1 MYFIKTFHFKG
12 LIMFWTIV
20 LIGAGLSSTTVTYV
34 GQFEQQETCAK
45 AAQEFKAQGMKAACV
60 QVKK

>member
-1 MYFIKTFHFKG
+1 
-12 LIMFWTIV
+12 MFWAIV
-20 LIGAGLSSTTVTYV
+20 LIGAGLGSTSVTYV

>member
-1 MYFIKTFHFKG
+1 
-12 LIMFWTIV
+12 MFWTIV
-20 LIGAGLSSTTVTYV
+20 LIGAGLASSSITYV

-45 AAQEFKAQGMKAACV
+45 AAQEFKALNKQAVCV

>member
-1 MYFIKTFHFKG
+1 
-12 LIMFWTIV
+12 MFWTIV
-20 LIGAGLSSTTVTYV
+20 LVGVGLSSTNVMYV

-45 AAQEFKAQGMKAACV
+45 AAQEFKAQNIKAACV

>member
-1 MYFIKTFHFKG
+1 M
-12 LIMFWTIV
+12 LWTIV
-20 LIGAGLSSTTVTYV
+20 LIGAGLSSSSITYV

-45 AAQEFKAQGMKAACV
+45 AAQEFKAQNIKAACV

>member
-1 MYFIKTFHFKG
+1 
-12 LIMFWTIV
+12 MFLWTIV